1 MVYWSSLRGGTGTF
15 PYVVTTCASCFSLL
29 FQSIAS
35 LPNIISQAFKSLYYT
50 FLTLQSG
57 RLALGSQVL
66 HNQQKENNDNEIRE
80 SNEQPEFLQHL
91 PLCQLIWI
99 ARTEKLKPNTK
110 GTVVFCHTSYN
121 TLPGTNWA
129 QSAIEHLLLTAKA
142 HAIYLQQ
149 VPQNDGQTEAG
160 TSTST
165 RPHAAS
171 LKRKASSASVRQS
184 RARRINNRGN
194 GDDENDGE
202 DNPNPPNA
210 PQNNQEDPAEP
221 DSEKYFACHF
231 FKLNPR
237 EYHRCGSK
245 QLKTLDNVKQHLKRA
260 HYTPGLH
267 CRGCWAE
274 FGDDQEALR
283 IHANGE
289 CDQRQGPDTLYDEDM
304 RLLSTE
310 RGSTDY
316 DKWYQIWR
324 QICEGHQ
331 EPDSPYID
339 MNAIDESGRLIG
351 RDIQSRIM
359 ALLPSLCNRFEYQV
373 APELTTR
380 IVNTLIN
387 ETFSHPALFE
397 YRHRRTFRPISA
409 TEPQSPSDFL
419 PPLDP
424 ALFGN

>member
-15 PYVVTTCASCFSLL
+15 PNVVTTCASSFSFL
-29 FQSIAS
+29 FQSMAS

-57 RLALGSQVL
+57 RLILGRQVL
-66 HNQQKENNDNEIRE
+66 HSQQKEHNDNEIRE
-80 SNEQPEFLQHL
+80 SNQQTDFLRL
-91 PLCQLIWI
+91 LLLYQLIWI
-99 ARTEKLKPNTK
+99 AQTERLKR
-110 GTVVFCHTSYN
+110 GTTGTIVFCHTSYN
-121 TLPGTNWA
+121 TLPTTNWA
-129 QSAIEHLLLTAKA
+129 QSAIEHLLLTAEA
-142 HAIYLQQ
+142 HAIYRQQ
-149 VPQNDGQTEAG
+149 APQHGGQTEAG
-160 TSTST
+160 SSTNT
-165 RPHAAS
+165 RRPHAAS
-171 LKRKASSASVRQS
+171 LKRKASSASFRKS
-184 RARRINNRGN
+184 RARRTNNRGD

-202 DNPNPPNA
+202 DNLNPPNA

-221 DSEKYFACHF
+221 EKYFACHL

-260 HYTPGLH
+260 HYRAGLH

-274 FGDDQEALR
+274 FGDDHEALR
-283 IHANGE
+283 IHGTGE

-316 DKWYQIWR
+316 HKWYQIWR

-339 MNAIDESGRLIG
+339 PNGIDESGRLIG
-351 RDIQSRIM
+351 RDIQARIM
-359 ALLPSLCNRFEYQV
+359 ALLPSLRNRFESQV